1 MLMPGLLDAFA
12 EHRITTPAGS
22 EHGQR
27 EHDSLLDP
35 EEVPEEPAEEEE
47 VAQTLSTPEGLITT
61 PAGSEHGQR
70 EHDSLLGPEEV
81 PEEPAEEEEVAQT
94 LSTPEGLISPVC
106 GHCLPATRHAPTLK
120 PAM

>member
-47 VAQTLSTPEGLITT
+47 VAQTLSTPEGLI
-61 PAGSEHGQR
+61 
-70 EHDSLLGPEEV
+70 
-81 PEEPAEEEEVAQT
+81 
-94 LSTPEGLISPVC
+94 SPVC

>member
-1 MLMPGLLDAFA
+1 
-12 EHRITTPAGS
+12 
-22 EHGQR
+22 
-27 EHDSLLDP
+27 
-35 EEVPEEPAEEEE
+35 
-47 VAQTLSTPEGLITT
+47 
-61 PAGSEHGQR
+61 
-70 EHDSLLGPEEV
+70 V